1 MYRSRT
7 ENASKYI
14 YSTYASRDVI
24 NVDILLQAVMSL
36 HKLHREGK
44 GGGGGGGARATV
56 KLLTE
61 LPE

>member
-1 MYRSRT
+1 MTTMYRSRT

-24 NVDILLQAVMSL
+24 NVDILLQAL

-44 GGGGGGGARATV
+44 GGGGGGGGGGACNCQASN
-56 KLLTE
+56 
-61 LPE
+61 